1 MKKTT
6 KKDFEKRFGEEVTEL
21 LVLTKEGISG
31 AQVYKDY
38 LCPSLEFIASVDLK
52 TGILSHEKGHLEW
65 LVKDVEDRED
75 WGFDFKQFEIYHI
88 KARKNIPI
96 TLQPYMDKDINNCY
110 MVVEVLDLDSTDE
123 RLEKIRKKVAKP
135 VVIEE
140 SGVGVFELNREMS
153 SFEGDVDWLG
163 SPCKVFLETDR
174 VDGKTAK
181 KSLAVLKELYL
192 KVQEWDERF
201 RRYAAESLTD
211 EVNEWQQEDGGEDM
225 IPVTEAD
232 FAAGLGISELVI
244 TPDGDITIYYKG
256 DHMLWEHTVEVDANI
271 SDGISDAMFTG

>member
-96 TLQPYMDKDINNCY
+96 TLQPYIC
-110 MVVEVLDLDSTDE
+110 L
-123 RLEKIRKKVAKP
+123 
-135 VVIEE
+135 
-140 SGVGVFELNREMS
+140 
-153 SFEGDVDWLG
+153 
-163 SPCKVFLETDR
+163 
-174 VDGKTAK
+174 
-181 KSLAVLKELYL
+181 LY
-192 KVQEWDERF
+192 
-201 RRYAAESLTD
+201 T
-211 EVNEWQQEDGGEDM
+211 
-225 IPVTEAD
+225 
-232 FAAGLGISELVI
+232 
-244 TPDGDITIYYKG
+244 
-256 DHMLWEHTVEVDANI
+256 
-271 SDGISDAMFTG
+271 SDAADD